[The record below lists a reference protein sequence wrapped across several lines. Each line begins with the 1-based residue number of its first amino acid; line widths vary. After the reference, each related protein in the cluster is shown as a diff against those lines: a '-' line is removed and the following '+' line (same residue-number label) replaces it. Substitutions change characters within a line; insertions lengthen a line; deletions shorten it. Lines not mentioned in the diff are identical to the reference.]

1 LNWFYKSFATQI
13 TMFGTLVVLC
23 VVMSIVSPYFLSAS
37 NFLNIGV
44 AIAVSGTMAAGL
56 TVVMIMGGIDL
67 SQYAQMAL
75 IGMTTGLL
83 LKSGCNPLIAIAL
96 AVLSGAMLGFVN
108 AFIITK
114 MRIVPMIAT
123 IATQLMC
130 RAGAYLSTNGSYVR
144 VTDRLFETIGYGS
157 ILRIPYLI
165 IIMLAVFFFISYFLR
180 NTAFGRQTYAI
191 GGNAV
196 ASELSGI
203 NVHGM
208 QFLGYVI
215 SGAVSGLAA
224 VLLVSQVGSSMPNAG
239 IGNEMDGIAA
249 VFLGGVAFT
258 GGKGYVSGT
267 LIGVLLL
274 AVLANGMTLLSVSP
288 YFQQLTKGLVLLLSV
303 YSDIIRGKNTN

>member
-1 LNWFYKSFATQI
+1 
-13 TMFGTLVVLC
+13 
-23 VVMSIVSPYFLSAS
+23 
-37 NFLNIGV
+37 
-44 AIAVSGTMAAGL
+44 
-56 TVVMIMGGIDL
+56 
-67 SQYAQMAL
+67 
-75 IGMTTGLL
+75 MTTGILL
-83 LKSGCNPLIAIAL
+83 RSGCNPLAAIFL
-96 AVLSGAMLGFVN
+96 AVLSGAVLGSVN

-144 VTDRLFETIGYGS
+144 VTDSLFETIGYGS
-157 ILRIPYLI
+157 ILRVPYLI
-165 IIMLAVFFFISYFLR
+165 IIMLAVFFLVSYFLR

-191 GGNAV
+191 GGNMV

-208 QFLGYVI
+208 QFLGYII

-274 AVLANGMTLLSVSP
+274 AVLGNGMTLLSVSP

-303 YSDIIRGKNTN
+303 YSDIIRGGKTK